1 VSGLWIWRGGSGRGR
16 AVSVGA
22 LAPESVERLRRRG
35 LALAGLTT
43 PQRPERRRMLMVDW
57 MTQHRGG
64 WDDWHDNWDR

>member
-1 VSGLWIWRGGSGRGR
+1 MSETTESPPTPD
-16 AVSVGA
+16 
-22 LAPESVERLRRRG
+22 AP
-35 LALAGLTT
+35 T